1 MTRFSNCLLSCSRLQ
16 RPAAIWS
23 GGTRSITTASIA
35 GREEIHNVS
44 PEQDELDQYLN
55 RLVRTIP
62 RCEAASVHDLYSQ
75 YQNEAGLVLGRVVPY
90 EERPAVTKRA
100 DRLLHSPA
108 EACGDGIVLV
118 VHGQLDESGS
128 QLLKTTV
135 CSGFVVNAS
144 ISDSKQG
151 DNIVTCAHTLEEVS
165 STSALVVT

>member
-1 MTRFSNCLLSCSRLQ
+1 MTKLSNCLVSCSRLR

-23 GGTRSITTASIA
+23 DRTRSIAIASIA
-35 GREEIHNVS
+35 GREEIHKVS

-55 RLVRTIP
+55 RLVRAIP
-62 RCEAASVHDLYSQ
+62 RGRAASVQDLYSQ
-75 YQNEAGLVLGRVVPY
+75 YQNEAGLVIDRVVPY
-90 EERPAVTKRA
+90 EERPASAKRA
-100 DRLLHSPA
+100 DCVSKSSA
-108 EACGDGIVLV
+108 GTCGDGTVLV

-151 DNIVTCAHTLEEVS
+151 DTVVTCAHTLEEVS
-165 STSALVVT
+165 SIFLLV